1 VLTFDLDTQV
11 LTPLTSSLFVRP
23 NAIDHDP
30 QDNTIAVSDS
40 GNDSIFLLDQAGTVL
55 HSLQDP
61 NSVGAWGVACD
72 PTSDLVFFTSHD
84 RGELVS
90 WRPADGAVATIA
102 TGLDRPRG
110 LEIDRFGRLFCLESG
125 GGRVVEIDRLTGVI
139 TPTDIGSAPGGRD
152 LVIFDP
158 ADADGDLLLDWWE
171 TREGR
176 PLCSLGA
183 SGDPELDAASALAE
197 MLFNGTTEDRTGTSF
212 GQLSHSSGSSAVR
225 FEFETLLHEGYEY
238 QLLLSDD
245 LLNWIPFP
253 TTPTFVP
260 LGDGHYVT
268 RTYSVD
274 PAAAGLDPRAVFGQ
288 LRGRVIQTP

>member
-1 VLTFDLDTQV
+1 MRGSTQRQPV
-11 LTPLTSSLFVRP
+11 QPQPAAVR
-23 NAIDHDP
+23 AG
-30 QDNTIAVSDS
+30 QYGL
-40 GNDSIFLLDQAGTVL
+40 GNCA
-55 HSLQDP
+55 
-61 NSVGAWGVACD
+61 
-72 PTSDLVFFTSHD
+72 
-84 RGELVS
+84 
-90 WRPADGAVATIA
+90 
-102 TGLDRPRG
+102 
-110 LEIDRFGRLFCLESG
+110 
-125 GGRVVEIDRLTGVI
+125 
-139 TPTDIGSAPGGRD
+139 
-152 LVIFDP
+152 
-158 ADADGDLLLDWWE
+158 
-171 TREGR
+171 
-176 PLCSLGA
+176 LGP

-253 TTPTFVP
+253 TTPLLVP